1 MTAAARPARNP
12 YQHVVAEVMRLRGV
26 QGAIVVDAGDGI
38 PIASTL
44 DVGVD
49 GEAVAALAASLFQR
63 AAAATVAAGYGTSAY
78 VQLEGERGW
87 LCVTGQGGLVL
98 AAVAEPRTNV
108 ALLRLALLRAREHL
122 A

>member
-1 MTAAARPARNP
+1 MSAAARPVRNP
-12 YQHVVAEVMRLRGV
+12 FQHVVAEVMRLRGV
-26 QGAIVVDAGDGI
+26 QGAIVVDAADGI

-49 GEAVAALAASLFQR
+49 GDAVAALAASLFQR
-63 AAAATVAAGYGTSAY
+63 AAAATVAAGYGSAAY
-78 VQLEGERGW
+78 VQLEGEHGW
-87 LCVTGQGGLVL
+87 LCVTGQHGMVL